1 MFLISTTQEFF
12 CFKVN
17 FDDILDQGQ
26 NWATLIDYNSKNFN
40 WDVKEG
46 DLEKI
51 FAYEMTTYST
61 VLDVTIS
68 IQWVAVLVDHDD
80 VIQR

>member
-1 MFLISTTQEFF
+1 M
-12 CFKVN
+12 N

-51 FAYEMTTYST
+51 FAYEMTYST

>member
-1 MFLISTTQEFF
+1 MFLSSTTTVHTTQEFF

-40 WDVKEG
+40 WDVKER

-51 FAYEMTTYST
+51 FAYEMKNST

-68 IQWVAVLVDHDD
+68 IQWVAV
-80 VIQR
+80 

>member
-1 MFLISTTQEFF
+1 M
-12 CFKVN
+12 N

-46 DLEKI
+46 GSGENLRIWDDV
-51 FAYEMTTYST
+51 YCT

-68 IQWVAVLVDHDD
+68 IQWVAVVDHDD

>member
-1 MFLISTTQEFF
+1 M
-12 CFKVN
+12 N

-26 NWATLIDYNSKNFN
+26 NWASLIDYNSKNFN

-51 FAYEMTTYST
+51 FAYCT